1 MLRRRKLSRLSVDP
15 NDDTMRCPIA
25 EPETEG
31 MIATAEACCEAWKSH
46 FETQEWRDG
55 AADSMRAVSAIYF
68 HWAGEG
74 AIVRPADVQFA
85 RLTSRLTTSTSC
97 CARARSSCVRNRVG
111 ARPASRWRRPGL
123 VRAPASPL
131 NTE

>member
-1 MLRRRKLSRLSVDP
+1 M
-15 NDDTMRCPIA
+15 
-25 EPETEG
+25 
-31 MIATAEACCEAWKSH
+31 ATAEACCEAWKSH

-85 RLTSRLTTSTSC
+85 RLTDISFNYQYFMLR
-97 CARARSSCVRNRVG
+97 RARSSCVRTRVG